1 MVIFSFTTTNY
12 IVSII
17 ATQPCHKFVQ
27 HKICHSILK
36 HVVNAAIFHGL
47 TVDIMVRIF

>member
-1 MVIFSFTTTNY
+1 MVFFSFTTTNC
-12 IVSII
+12 IVLII

-27 HKICHSILK
+27 HRICHSILK

-47 TVDIMVRIF
+47 TVNIMVSNF